1 MSLALEGFLELA
13 HRFGRPLHQALRI
26 SFRLQQG
33 LQIGR
38 QGLVLHYGLL
48 PPSSFPADPP
58 SWLIAFSC
66 LQCLESLADR
76 LARDSCLASHLAG
89 PSCASSLG
97 LCRHIQPPLPLIK
110 HSVHHLVLILLRKLY
125 HALSLS
131 HLPPTVYFIFV
142 SLQSMFAQKGIV
154 QNVVVITAQ
163 RVALIFPTSTYTG
176 TDCK

>member
-13 HRFGRPLHQALRI
+13 HRFGRPLHQARLF
-26 SFRLQQG
+26 SFRLQQC

-38 QGLVLHYGLL
+38 QGLVLHCGLL
-48 PPSSFPADPP
+48 PPS
-58 SWLIAFSC
+58 WLIEFSC
-66 LQCLESLADR
+66 LQFLESLADR

-110 HSVHHLVLILLRKLY
+110 HSVHHLVLFLLRKLY

-142 SLQSMFAQKGIV
+142 SLLRPHTQVRHS
-154 QNVVVITAQ
+154 
-163 RVALIFPTSTYTG
+163 PP
-176 TDCK
+176 